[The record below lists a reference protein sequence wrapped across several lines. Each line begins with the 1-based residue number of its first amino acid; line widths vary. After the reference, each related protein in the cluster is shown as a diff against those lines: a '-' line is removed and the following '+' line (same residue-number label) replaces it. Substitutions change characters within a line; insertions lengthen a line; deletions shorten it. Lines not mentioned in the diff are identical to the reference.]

1 MLAFKRL
8 VNVVVMV
15 YLLLAL
21 LFILM
26 PASRDFMMSSM
37 GLSGDLGLAT
47 FYNTMFVIG
56 AILLALELIVENLY
70 NVALQR
76 DLSRQAGKVNELKA
90 RLYDHQ
96 MEQRDRDLQARPVTT
111 SASAAPARPT
121 TTVPPV
127 VPVTPVTP
135 PTPVATPTPAPAPV
149 QTPTPAPTA
158 TTTTTTTHLDPVYVV
173 PTDPTP
179 GTNLPPNPN
188 VVETPPHSNVPPASA
203 ADLETPRPSQYP
215 SSQP

>member
-37 GLSGDLGLAT
+37 GLSGDNLDV
-47 FYNTMFVIG
+47 FYNTMFIIG
-56 AILLALELIVENLY
+56 AVLLALELIVENLY
-70 NVALQR
+70 NVALKR
-76 DLSRQAGKVNELKA
+76 DLSRQEGKVNELKA

-111 SASAAPARPT
+111 AAPAAPTRPVT
-121 TTVPPV
+121 TTPPA
-127 VPVTPVTP
+127 VPVQPVT
-135 PTPVATPTPAPAPV
+135 TAV
-149 QTPTPAPTA
+149 PTPAPTQTPTTPTPA
-158 TTTTTTTHLDPVYVV
+158 ANTTTTTTRLDPVYVV
-173 PTDPTP
+173 PADPTP
-179 GTNLPPNPN
+179 GTNLPPNTN
-188 VVETPPHSNVPPASA
+188 VVDTPPHSSVPPASA
-203 ADLETPRPSQYP
+203 ASLETPRPTQYP

>member
-1 MLAFKRL
+1 
-8 VNVVVMV
+8 V

-56 AILLALELIVENLY
+56 AVLLALELIVENLY
-70 NVALQR
+70 NVALKR
-76 DLSRQAGKVNELKA
+76 DLSRQEGKVNELKA

-96 MEQRDRDLQARPVTT
+96 MEQRDRDLQARPVT
-111 SASAAPARPT
+111 AAPPANSSRPVT
-121 TTVPPV
+121 TAPPV
-127 VPVTPVTP
+127 VPA
-135 PTPVATPTPAPAPV
+135 TPVASATPATPVAPV
-149 QTPTPAPTA
+149 VPSMPTA
-158 TTTTTTTHLDPVYVV
+158 TTTTSTTRLDPVFVV
-173 PTDPTP
+173 PNDPTP
-179 GTNLPPNPN
+179 GTNLPPSTN

-203 ADLETPRPSQYP
+203 ADLETPRTTQNP

>member
-56 AILLALELIVENLY
+56 AVLLALELIVENLY

-96 MEQRDRDLQARPVTT
+96 MEQRDRELQARPVTT
-111 SASAAPARPT
+111 SAPAAPTRPAT
-121 TTVPPV
+121 TTAPPV
-127 VPVTPVTP
+127 VPVTPVIP
-135 PTPVATPTPAPAPV
+135 PTPAPAPI
-149 QTPTPAPTA
+149 PNPAQSA
-158 TTTTTTTHLDPVYVV
+158 TTTTTTTRLDPVYVV

-203 ADLETPRPSQYP
+203 ADLETPRTTQYP

>member
-1 MLAFKRL
+1 
-8 VNVVVMV
+8 MV

-37 GLSGDLGLAT
+37 GLSGNLGLAT

-56 AILLALELIVENLY
+56 AVLLALELIVENLY
-70 NVALQR
+70 KVALQR

-96 MEQRDRDLQARPVTT
+96 MEQRDRELQARPVTT
-111 SASAAPARPT
+111 SAPARPAT
-121 TTVPPV
+121 TTAPV

-135 PTPVATPTPAPAPV
+135 PTPVATPTPAPAPS
-149 QTPTPAPTA
+149 A
-158 TTTTTTTHLDPVYVV
+158 TTTTTTTRLDPVYVV

-179 GTNLPPNPN
+179 GTNLPPNPT

-203 ADLETPRPSQYP
+203 ADLETPRTTQYP

>member
-21 LFILM
+21 LFMLM

-70 NVALQR
+70 NVALKR
-76 DLSRQAGKVNELKA
+76 DLSRQEGKVNELKA

-111 SASAAPARPT
+111 SAPANPARPVT
-121 TTVPPV
+121 TAPLV
-127 VPVTPVTP
+127 VPVTPV
-135 PTPVATPTPAPAPV
+135 APV
-149 QTPTPAPTA
+149 VPPAPTPAPTA
-158 TTTTTTTHLDPVYVV
+158 TTATRLDPVYVV
-173 PTDPTP
+173 PADPAP

>member
-8 VNVVVMV
+8 VNVAVMV

-56 AILLALELIVENLY
+56 AVLLALELIVENLY
-70 NVALQR
+70 NVALKR
-76 DLSRQAGKVNELKA
+76 DLSRQEGKVNELKA

-111 SASAAPARPT
+111 AAPAAPTRPVT
-121 TTVPPV
+121 TTAPVAPV
-127 VPVTPVTP
+127 VP
-135 PTPVATPTPAPAPV
+135 PAPILAP
-149 QTPTPAPTA
+149 AA
-158 TTTTTTTHLDPVYVV
+158 TTTTRLDPVYVV

-188 VVETPPHSNVPPASA
+188 VVETPPHSNIPPASA
-203 ADLETPRPSQYP
+203 ADLETPRTT
-215 SSQP
+215 

>member
-1 MLAFKRL
+1 MLGFKRL

-56 AILLALELIVENLY
+56 AVLLALELIVENLY
-70 NVALQR
+70 NVALKR
-76 DLSRQAGKVNELKA
+76 DLSRQEGKVNELKA

-111 SASAAPARPT
+111 AAPAAPTRPVT
-121 TTVPPV
+121 TAAPV
-127 VPVTPVTP
+127 VPVTPVAP
-135 PTPVATPTPAPAPV
+135 PTPVAPT
-149 QTPTPAPTA
+149 TPAPTPEPAA
-158 TTTTTTTHLDPVYVV
+158 TTTTTTTRLDPVYVV
-173 PTDPTP
+173 PADPAP
-179 GTNLPPNPN
+179 GTNLPPNTN
-188 VVETPPHSNVPPASA
+188 VAETPPHSNIPPASA
-203 ADLETPRPSQYP
+203 ADLETPRPTQYP